1 MGFCL
6 SMGDA
11 SPPAEQSV
19 SDFLRILE
27 EHRIECENEGKYVQA
42 EIAKKRLDE
51 LRDREENRQREAMK
65 SRQITEL
72 LGVEEAHM
80 MEFQQFNAIWDKK
93 MEEFEMNAKELID
106 NMRKKHANE
115 LFRFKDKLQKNMPYR
130 PKFSKELLNSR
141 KIQETLAKMKQY
153 AEAHKIKL
161 KADRL
166 EEIELEKLRQQ
177 HAHKLAAQEM
187 QFAQR
192 QQLELQ
198 ALEKRVDTARQE
210 HKIQRQHDLERIL
223 QRYQNVKSELEAQ
236 QNIERI
242 RSEKY
247 KGHSAMYS
255 TISATGSRPPSS
267 RSRPAS
273 SRSQKNST
281 PRR

>member
-1 MGFCL
+1 MGTRL
-6 SMGDA
+6 LGITMGDDG
-11 SPPAEQSV
+11 QSV

-27 EHRIECENEGKYVQA
+27 EHRIECEKNGKYVEA

-51 LRDREENRQREAMK
+51 LREHVENRQREQMR
-65 SRQITEL
+65 SRQITER

-93 MEEFEMNAKELID
+93 MEEFEMNAKQLID
-106 NMRKKHANE
+106 TMRKKHASE
-115 LFRFKDKLQKNMPYR
+115 LFRFKEKLQKSQPYR
-130 PKFSKELLNSR
+130 PKFSKELLNTR

-153 AEAHKIKL
+153 SEAHKIKL
-161 KADRL
+161 KADGL
-166 EEIELEKLRQQ
+166 EEIELEKLRSQ

-192 QQLELQ
+192 QQAELQ

-273 SRSQKNST
+273 SRSNKNST
-281 PRR
+281 P

>member
-1 MGFCL
+1 MGV
-6 SMGDA
+6 MGDE
-11 SPPAEQSV
+11 SPPPEQSV

-27 EHRIECENEGKYVQA
+27 EHRIECEKNGKYVEA

-51 LRDREENRQREAMK
+51 LRDHEENRQREAMR
-65 SRQITEL
+65 SRQITER

-115 LFRFKDKLQKNMPYR
+115 LFRFKDKLQKNLPYR
-130 PKFSKELLNSR
+130 PKFSKELLNTR

-153 AEAHKIKL
+153 AEAHKVKL
-161 KADRL
+161 KADHL
-166 EEIELEKLRQQ
+166 EQVELDKLRQQ

-192 QQLELQ
+192 QQAELQ
-198 ALEKRVDTARQE
+198 ALEKRIETARQE
-210 HKIQRQHDLERIL
+210 HKIQRQQDLERLL

-236 QNIERI
+236 QNIEKMC
-242 RSEKY
+242 SEKY
-247 KGHSAMYS
+247 KGHSAMSS
-255 TISATGSRPPSS
+255 TISTAGNSQNG
-267 RSRPAS
+267 SRPAS
-273 SRSQKNST
+273 SRSRKVST
-281 PRR
+281 PRN

>member
-1 MGFCL
+1 MG
-6 SMGDA
+6 
-11 SPPAEQSV
+11 
-19 SDFLRILE
+19 
-27 EHRIECENEGKYVQA
+27 
-42 EIAKKRLDE
+42 
-51 LRDREENRQREAMK
+51 QREAMR

-153 AEAHKIKL
+153 SEAQKVKL

-166 EEIELEKLRQQ
+166 EEVEMEKLRAQ
-177 HAHKLAAQEM
+177 HAHRLAAQEM

-192 QQLELQ
+192 QQAELQ

-210 HKIQRQHDLERIL
+210 HKIQRQQDLERIL
-223 QRYQNVKSELEAQ
+223 QRYQNVKSELAAQ
-236 QNIERI
+236 QKIEQI

-255 TISATGSRPPSS
+255 TISASGSVGG
-267 RSRPAS
+267 SRPAS
-273 SRSQKNST
+273 SRRKKSST

>member
-1 MGFCL
+1 MGRLLRCAR
-6 SMGDA
+6 MGDDE
-11 SPPAEQSV
+11 EQSV

-27 EHRIECENEGKYVQA
+27 EHRIECEKNGKYVEA

-51 LRDREENRQREAMK
+51 LREHEENRQREAMR
-65 SRQITEL
+65 SRQITER

-93 MEEFEMNAKELID
+93 MEEFEMNAKQLID
-106 NMRKKHANE
+106 TMRKKHASE
-115 LFRFKDKLQKNMPYR
+115 LFRFKDKLQKSMPYR

-141 KIQETLAKMKQY
+141 KIQETLPKMKQY

-166 EEIELEKLRQQ
+166 EEIELEKLRSS

-192 QQLELQ
+192 QQAELQ
-198 ALEKRVDTARQE
+198 ALEKRVETARNE
-210 HKIQRQHDLERIL
+210 HKIQRQQDLERLL
-223 QRYQNVKSELEAQ
+223 QRYQNVKSELDAQ
-236 QNIERI
+236 QNIEKI

-247 KGHSAMYS
+247 KGSSGMYESA
-255 TISATGSRPPSS
+255 SRPGSARPSS
-267 RSRPAS
+267 ARSR
-273 SRSQKNST
+273 KNT
-281 PRR
+281 PRRGAR

>member
-1 MGFCL
+1 MAAQ
-6 SMGDA
+6 GDDQP
-11 SPPAEQSV
+11 SAEQSV
-19 SDFLRILE
+19 SDFLAILE
-27 EHRIECENEGKYVQA
+27 QHRIECEANGKYVEA

-51 LRDREENRQREAMK
+51 LRDHEENRQREAMR

-93 MEEFEMNAKELID
+93 MEEFETNAKELID

-161 KADRL
+161 KADHL
-166 EEIELEKLRQQ
+166 EKVELEKLRSE

-192 QQLELQ
+192 QQSELQ

-210 HKIQRQHDLERIL
+210 HKIQRQQDLERIL

-273 SRSQKNST
+273 SRSQ
-281 PRR
+281 

>member
-1 MGFCL
+1 MG
-6 SMGDA
+6 SPRMAADA
-11 SPPAEQSV
+11 QPGAEQSV

-27 EHRIECENEGKYVQA
+27 DHRIECENEGKYVQA

-51 LRDREENRQREAMK
+51 LRDHEENRQREAMR

-93 MEEFEMNAKELID
+93 MDEFEMNAKQLVD

-115 LFRFKDKLQKNMPYR
+115 LFRFKDKLQKNLPYR

-141 KIQETLAKMKQY
+141 KIQETLAKMKNY
-153 AEAHKIKL
+153 AEAHKVKL
-161 KADRL
+161 KADHL
-166 EEIELEKLRQQ
+166 EQAELEKLRSQ

-192 QQLELQ
+192 QEAELQ
-198 ALEKRVDTARQE
+198 ALEKRIETARQE
-210 HKIQRQHDLERIL
+210 HKIQRQQDLERLL

-236 QNIERI
+236 QNIEKI

-247 KGHSAMYS
+247 KGSSGMFESA
-255 TISATGSRPPSS
+255 SRPGSS
-267 RSRPAS
+267 QNGSRPAS
-273 SRSQKNST
+273 SRSRKVST
-281 PRR
+281 PRN

>member
-1 MGFCL
+1 MGTAATPGTRI
-6 SMGDA
+6 MGEE
-11 SPPAEQSV
+11 PAEQSV

-51 LRDREENRQREAMK
+51 LRDHEENRQREAMR
-65 SRQITEL
+65 SRQITER

-93 MEEFEMNAKELID
+93 MDEFEMNAKQLVD

-115 LFRFKDKLQKNMPYR
+115 LFRFKDKLQKNLPYR

-141 KIQETLAKMKQY
+141 KIQETLAKMKNY
-153 AEAHKIKL
+153 AEAHKVKL
-161 KADRL
+161 KADHL
-166 EEIELEKLRQQ
+166 EQAELEKLRSQ

-192 QQLELQ
+192 QEAELQ
-198 ALEKRVDTARQE
+198 ALEKRIETARQE
-210 HKIQRQHDLERIL
+210 HEIQRQQDLERLL

-247 KGHSAMYS
+247 KGPSALYS
-255 TISATGSRPPSS
+255 TISATGSRPASA
-267 RSRPAS
+267 RSRKS
-273 SRSQKNST
+273 TT

>member
-1 MGFCL
+1 VW
-6 SMGDA
+6 SE
-11 SPPAEQSV
+11 PQTEQSV

-27 EHRIECENEGKYVQA
+27 EHRIECEKNGKYVEA

-51 LRDREENRQREAMK
+51 LREHEENRQREAMK
-65 SRQITEL
+65 SRQITER

-93 MEEFEMNAKELID
+93 MEEFEMNAKQLTD

-115 LFRFKDKLQKNMPYR
+115 LFRFKDKLQKTMPYR
-130 PKFSKELLNSR
+130 PKFSKELLNTR

-153 AEAHKIKL
+153 AEAHKVKL
-161 KADRL
+161 KADHL
-166 EEIELEKLRQQ
+166 EQVELEKLRSQ
-177 HAHKLAAQEM
+177 HAGKLAAQEM

-192 QQLELQ
+192 QASELA
-198 ALEKRVDTARQE
+198 ALEKRIETARQE
-210 HKIQRQHDLERIL
+210 HKIQRQQDLERLL

-247 KGHSAMYS
+247 KGHSALYS
-255 TISATGSRPPSS
+255 TISATGSRPASA
-267 RSRPAS
+267 RSAKS
-273 SRSQKNST
+273 KGT

>member
-1 MGFCL
+1 MGTAATPGTRI
-6 SMGDA
+6 MGEE
-11 SPPAEQSV
+11 PAEQSV

-51 LRDREENRQREAMK
+51 LRDHEENRQREAMR
-65 SRQITEL
+65 SRQITER

-93 MEEFEMNAKELID
+93 MDEFEMNAKQLVD

-115 LFRFKDKLQKNMPYR
+115 LFRFKDKLQKNLPYR

-141 KIQETLAKMKQY
+141 KIQETLAKMKNY

-166 EEIELEKLRQQ
+166 EEIELEKLRAQ
-177 HAHKLAAQEM
+177 HAHRLAAQEM

-192 QQLELQ
+192 QQAELQ

-210 HKIQRQHDLERIL
+210 HKIQRQQDLERIL

-247 KGHSAMYS
+247 KGHSALYS
-255 TISATGSRPPSS
+255 TISISDTGSRPPSA
-267 RSRPAS
+267 RSRQ
-273 SRSQKNST
+273 SRT

>member
-1 MGFCL
+1 MGALQFL
-6 SMGDA
+6 AMGDA
-11 SPPAEQSV
+11 LEGLEDNEQSV
-19 SDFLRILE
+19 QNFLRILE
-27 EHRIECENEGKYVQA
+27 EHRAECEAQGKYVEA

-51 LRDREENRQREAMK
+51 LQEHEANRQKESMR
-65 SRQITEL
+65 SRQITER

-93 MEEFEMNAKELID
+93 MEEFKANAKQLVD
-106 NMRKKHANE
+106 NMKKKHSNE
-115 LFRFKDKLQKNMPYR
+115 LFRFKEKLQKSQPYR
-130 PKFSKELLNSR
+130 PKFSKELLNTR

-153 AEAHKIKL
+153 AEAHKIKI

-166 EEIELEKLRQQ
+166 EQAELEKLRSQ

-192 QQLELQ
+192 QEAELQ
-198 ALEKRVDTARQE
+198 ALEKRIETARQE
-210 HKIQRQHDLERIL
+210 HKIQRQQDLERLL

-236 QNIERI
+236 QKIERI

-255 TISATGSRPPSS
+255 TISAAGGS
-267 RSRPAS
+267 
-273 SRSQKNST
+273 
-281 PRR
+281 

>member
-1 MGFCL
+1 
-6 SMGDA
+6 MGDE
-11 SPPAEQSV
+11 PQTEQSV

-27 EHRIECENEGKYVQA
+27 EHRIECEKNGKYVEA

-51 LRDREENRQREAMK
+51 LREHEENRQREQMK
-65 SRQITEL
+65 SRQITER

-93 MEEFEMNAKELID
+93 MEEFEMNAKQLVD

-115 LFRFKDKLQKNMPYR
+115 LFRFKDKLQKTMPYR
-130 PKFSKELLNSR
+130 PKFSKELLNTR

-153 AEAHKIKL
+153 SEAHKVKL
-161 KADRL
+161 KADHL
-166 EEIELEKLRQQ
+166 EQVELEKLRSQ

-192 QQLELQ
+192 QTAELK
-198 ALEKRVDTARQE
+198 ALEKRIETARQE
-210 HKIQRQHDLERIL
+210 HKIQRQQDLERLL

-247 KGHSAMYS
+247 KGHSALYS

-267 RSRPAS
+267 RGKKSA
-273 SRSQKNST
+273 T

>member
-1 MGFCL
+1 MGV
-6 SMGDA
+6 MGDE
-11 SPPAEQSV
+11 SPPPEQSV

-51 LRDREENRQREAMK
+51 LRDHEENRQREAMK

-115 LFRFKDKLQKNMPYR
+115 LFRFKEKLQKSQPYR
-130 PKFSKELLNSR
+130 PKFSKELLNTR

-153 AEAHKIKL
+153 AEAHEIKT

-166 EEIELEKLRQQ
+166 EQAELEKLRSQ

-192 QQLELQ
+192 QEAELST
-198 ALEKRVDTARQE
+198 LMKRIDTAEQE
-210 HKIQRQHDLERIL
+210 HKIQRQQDLERLL
-223 QRYQNVKSELEAQ
+223 QRYQNVKGELEAQ
-236 QNIERI
+236 QNLERC
-242 RSEKY
+242 RYDKY
-247 KGHSAMYS
+247 TGKTAMF
-255 TISATGSRPPSS
+255 SS
-267 RSRPAS
+267 DSRPAS
-273 SRSQKNST
+273 ARSRRPQS
-281 PRR
+281 

>member
-1 MGFCL
+1 MA
-6 SMGDA
+6 DNA
-11 SPPAEQSV
+11 DEPAEQSV
-19 SDFLRILE
+19 ADFLRILE

-51 LRDREENRQREAMK
+51 LRDHEENRQREAMK

-153 AEAHKIKL
+153 SEAHKIKL

-166 EEIELEKLRQQ
+166 EEVEMEKLRAQ
-177 HAHKLAAQEM
+177 HAHRLAAQEM

-192 QQLELQ
+192 QQAELQ

-210 HKIQRQHDLERIL
+210 HKIQRQQDLERIL
-223 QRYQNVKSELEAQ
+223 QRYQNVKSELAAQ
-236 QNIERI
+236 QSIEKT

-247 KGHSAMYS
+247 KGHSSMYS
-255 TISATGSRPPSS
+255 TISAGGSRGGS
-267 RSRPAS
+267 RAGSRPAS
-273 SRSQKNST
+273 ARSRKGVT

>member
-1 MGFCL
+1 
-6 SMGDA
+6 MGDEE
-11 SPPAEQSV
+11 PAEQSV

-27 EHRIECENEGKYVQA
+27 EHRIECEKNGKYVEA

-51 LRDREENRQREAMK
+51 LREHEENRQREAMR
-65 SRQITEL
+65 SRQITER

-153 AEAHKIKL
+153 SEAHKIKL

-166 EEIELEKLRQQ
+166 EEVEMEKLRAQ
-177 HAHKLAAQEM
+177 HAHRLAAQEM

-192 QQLELQ
+192 QQAELQ

-210 HKIQRQHDLERIL
+210 HKIQRQQDLERIL
-223 QRYQNVKSELEAQ
+223 QRYQNVKSELAAQ
-236 QNIERI
+236 QSIEKT

-247 KGHSAMYS
+247 KGHSSMYS
-255 TISATGSRPPSS
+255 TISAGGSRGGS
-267 RSRPAS
+267 RAGSRPAS
-273 SRSQKNST
+273 ARSRKGVT

>member
-1 MGFCL
+1 
-6 SMGDA
+6 MGDA

-27 EHRIECENEGKYVQA
+27 EHRIECEKNGKYVEA

-51 LRDREENRQREAMK
+51 LRDHEENRQREAMR
-65 SRQITEL
+65 SRQITER

-93 MEEFEMNAKELID
+93 MDEFEMNAKQLVD

-115 LFRFKDKLQKNMPYR
+115 LFRFKDKLQKNLPYR

-141 KIQETLAKMKQY
+141 KIQETLAKMKNY
-153 AEAHKIKL
+153 AEAHKVKL
-161 KADRL
+161 KADHL
-166 EEIELEKLRQQ
+166 EQAELEKLRSQ

-192 QQLELQ
+192 QEAELQ
-198 ALEKRVDTARQE
+198 ALEKRIETARQE
-210 HKIQRQHDLERIL
+210 HKIQRQQDLERLL

-236 QNIERI
+236 QKIERI

-255 TISATGSRPPSS
+255 TISAAGGSQNG
-267 RSRPAS
+267 SRPAS
-273 SRSQKNST
+273 SRSRKVST
-281 PRR
+281 PRN

>member
-1 MGFCL
+1 
-6 SMGDA
+6 MGDA

-27 EHRIECENEGKYVQA
+27 EHRIECEKNGKYVEA

-51 LRDREENRQREAMK
+51 LRDHEENRQREAMR
-65 SRQITEL
+65 SRQITER

-93 MEEFEMNAKELID
+93 MDEFEMNAKQLTE

-115 LFRFKDKLQKNMPYR
+115 LFRFKDKLQKTMPYR
-130 PKFSKELLNSR
+130 PKFSKELLNTR

-166 EEIELEKLRQQ
+166 EEIELEKLRSQ

-192 QQLELQ
+192 QQLEL
-198 ALEKRVDTARQE
+198 ATLMKRIDTAEQE
-210 HKIQRQHDLERIL
+210 HKIQRQHDLERLL
-223 QRYQNVKSELEAQ
+223 QRYQNVKGELEAQ
-236 QNIERI
+236 QNLERC
-242 RSEKY
+242 RYDKY
-247 KGHSAMYS
+247 KGSSSMFSSYS
-255 TISATGSRPPSS
+255 TMSQTRPKSA
-267 RSRPAS
+267 RS
-273 SRSQKNST
+273 KGT
-281 PRR
+281 PRN